1 MNKLYYETGKNIY
14 GAWEQYSYPVL
25 KALKRGPNYV
35 VYFAYDV
42 EKAIWGIYAG
52 DDLDYTDERTFDDI
66 KDKFAKSKLIE
77 YIFNDKVKEVI
88 NKWQ

>member
-25 KALKRGPNYV
+25 KAPKRGPNYV
-35 VYFAYDV
+35 VYVAYDV

-52 DDLDYTDERTFDDI
+52 DDLDYSDEVEFDDI
-66 KDKFAKSKLIE
+66 KDAFAKSNLIE
-77 YIFNDKVKEVI
+77 KIFSDEFIEII